1 MRQKRHLSINFPAK
15 KTRPGGTLGLP
26 WLEGGNDLAEIVAD
40 ETEANVLCELLHD
53 ATQSVLRII
62 RHRVRLVQD
71 DQLIRRHTILCKLQR
86 LYRYGE
92 KDQKT
97 FGRVCRIQLNFPDS
111 IIFPSNHFKGWLKQ
125 RNEDVSE
132 TGTSNISSKKC
143 CLVEIKYLPLPT
155 PLYFC
160 VNRILPSKQGT
171 GKGCIRIKIAM
182 KSGIRPFQ
190 NASDLK
196 HCHKRIPMLNFF

>member
-1 MRQKRHLSINFPAK
+1 MMRRRAFCASFVIESASSRMISWYVDTQFYVNCKDCTGMEKRTK
-15 KTRPGGTLGLP
+15 K
-26 WLEGGNDLAEIVAD
+26 N
-40 ETEANVLCELLHD
+40 
-53 ATQSVLRII
+53 
-62 RHRVRLVQD
+62 
-71 DQLIRRHTILCKLQR
+71 
-86 LYRYGE
+86 
-92 KDQKT
+92 T

-111 IIFPSNHFKGWLKQ
+111 IIFPYNHFKVWLKQ

-160 VNRILPSKQGT
+160 VYRILPSKQGT

-196 HCHKRIPMLNFF
+196 HCHKRIPMLNFFLNSINFASTDTV